1 MNSYPSLKRRLGAI
15 AYDWLLCLACIF
27 VFTGIIVTFNKGLAI
42 SSAQKP
48 FYVFGLLLL
57 IFYYFIGFW
66 WHGGQTPG
74 MKVWHLRL
82 VSDVNPPQ
90 KMSLYIRLF
99 TVIGTAGLTLFTAL
113 SNKDRVCF
121 HDKISKTH
129 LIFSPEK

>member
-15 AYDWLLCLACIF
+15 TYDWLLCLACVFI
-27 VFTGIIVTFNKGLAI
+27 FTGIIVTLNKGLAI
-42 SSAQKP
+42 SPSQKP
-48 FYVFGLLLL
+48 FYTAGLLLL
-57 IFYYFIGFW
+57 VIHYFVGFW

-90 KMSLYIRLF
+90 KSSLYIRLF
-99 TVIGTAGLTLFTAL
+99 SVIGTAGLSLLTAL
-113 SNKDRVCF
+113 GNKNRICF

-129 LIFSPEK
+129 LIFAQKK